1 MHSPAKQTRA
11 RLSASQDNIETYAAE
26 QLGGIDSSADSHVER
41 LPQFDSPL
49 DYVVLLHAQASM
61 RAAIVAPRPSEEVR
75 SCEMRANTQAHPSTL
90 LTAVRC
96 TRQTGSRNARRLS
109 SQKVGHSVR
118 LSEVT
123 VLWQRAPQQLQYDGA
138 ASHHPSLTIPVIT
151 PVRRAASLL
160 LRCAQYG
167 ELESDTDL
175 RGGTRRF
182 AHTALSP
189 EAVCAHA
196 HVLNVPV
203 Q

>member
-26 QLGGIDSSADSHVER
+26 QLGGIDSSADSHVDSAYHR
-41 LPQFDSPL
+41 LTRDL

-61 RAAIVAPRPSEEVR
+61 RAAIVAPCPSEEVR

-118 LSEVT
+118 LSERYCV

-167 ELESDTDL
+167 EL
-175 RGGTRRF
+175 
-182 AHTALSP
+182 
-189 EAVCAHA
+189 AVRH
-196 HVLNVPV
+196 
-203 Q
+203 